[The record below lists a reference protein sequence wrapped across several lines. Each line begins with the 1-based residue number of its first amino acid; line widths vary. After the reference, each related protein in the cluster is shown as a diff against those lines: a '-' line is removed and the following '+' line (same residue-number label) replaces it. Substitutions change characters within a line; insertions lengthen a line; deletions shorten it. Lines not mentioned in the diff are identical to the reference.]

1 MDSNNIDFKDL
12 WKKQAVSQPNM
23 EDLMLRLKKFKRTN
37 LRNLWITNIL
47 LFATI
52 AFILF
57 VWYYYQ
63 PQFVT
68 HNKYF

>member
-37 LRNLWITNIL
+37 LRNLWN
-47 LFATI
+47 A
-52 AFILF
+52 
-57 VWYYYQ
+57 
-63 PQFVT
+63 
-68 HNKYF
+68 

>member
-37 LRNLWITNIL
+37 LRSLWITNIL

-57 VWYYYQ
+57 VVRETGKSHLQ
-63 PQFVT
+63 HLT
-68 HNKYF
+68 L

>member
-57 VWYYYQ
+57 VVRETGKSHLQ
-63 PQFVT
+63 HLT
-68 HNKYF
+68 L